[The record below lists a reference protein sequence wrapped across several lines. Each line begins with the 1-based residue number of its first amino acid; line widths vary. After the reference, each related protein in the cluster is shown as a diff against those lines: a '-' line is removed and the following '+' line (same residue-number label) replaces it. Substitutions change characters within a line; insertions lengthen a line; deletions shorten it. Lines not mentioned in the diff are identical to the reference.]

1 PSTPLSESALGL
13 LIVHTENL
21 FYFLFLAV
29 YGIDAV
35 WTIVRRLYLRE
46 NIFQAHRSHLYQY
59 LGNEAG
65 VNKLWVSFSYGFLQL
80 LIGLGVLYVAHK
92 DDTVQLTF
100 AIVLLLLLSAVH
112 LIGQSYII
120 KKYVHT

>member
-1 PSTPLSESALGL
+1 ALGL
-13 LIVHTENL
+13 LILQTENL
-21 FYFLFLAV
+21 IYILFLAV

-65 VNKLWVSFSYGFLQL
+65 VNKLLVSLLYGLIQL
-80 LIGLGVLYVAHK
+80 LIGLTVIYVA
-92 DDTVQLTF
+92 TVALSVQITF
-100 AIVLLLLLSAVH
+100 AVVLLVVLSAAYLV
-112 LIGQSYII
+112 G
-120 KKYVHT
+120 KTYVLRKFVKA